1 MTSTGNLMRSS
12 IGAKIVMAIT
22 GVGLFLF
29 VIAHLLGNLQVF
41 MGQDVINDYGV
52 LLRRVPE
59 LLWAVRIGLLTFVI
73 LHIVASIRVSHMNR
87 TARTERYAM
96 HRKQETGVA
105 AQTMLWGG
113 LLILAYA
120 VYHLLHFTFRSVNA
134 SYSNLEDAMGRHDVY
149 SMMIGSFQN
158 PVISV
163 TYIAAMIVLGLHLS
177 HGIGGFLQTLGW
189 GHPRYRAGMRRLGPI
204 VATLI
209 AAGYISIP
217 VAVLL
222 GILRLPSGGR

>member
-12 IGAKIVMAIT
+12 IGAKIVMAVT
-22 GVGLFLF
+22 GAGLFLF

-59 LLWAVRIGLLTFVI
+59 LLWAVRIGLLLFVL
-73 LHIVASIRVSHMNR
+73 LHIVASIRVSVLNR
-87 TARTERYAM
+87 RARPERYAL

-113 LLILAYA
+113 LLIAAYA
-120 VYHLLHFTFRSVNA
+120 TYHLLHFTFRRVNA
-134 SYSNLEDAMGRHDVY
+134 QYSNLEDAMGRHDVY